1 VQLQCSRNCANFVQ
15 VGGGARTGRRGG
27 VGQEQ
32 NDDDGLHLM
41 AASIRRQVKVAMGRM
56 AGFTGAYE
64 RRFRSQ
70 MTIVAFHR
78 VNDRLTGDPLTC
90 SSAKFEAFCRFFREH
105 FRVIPLAEQVAGCRA
120 GSDMGGTLSI
130 TFDDGYL
137 DNVQVAAP
145 ILRKLKLPATFF
157 VTTGFVGSQVTPPWD
172 RDLPLQPGWMSWDDV
187 RALHAEGFDVGSHTD
202 SHLDMGTADLE
213 RVRADLA
220 LSKQK
225 LLDQL
230 GASAV
235 QLFAYPFGGPEHI
248 SRLALGLVHEA
259 GFKCCVACHGG
270 VNSATPDPF
279 SLNRIAIGQWYT
291 DPDVFGFELLTG
303 PPVHTAADSRG
314 GQMAYSSDL
323 G

>member
-1 VQLQCSRNCANFVQ
+1 
-15 VGGGARTGRRGG
+15 
-27 VGQEQ
+27 
-32 NDDDGLHLM
+32 M
-41 AASIRRQVKVAMGRM
+41 AASIRRQVKMVMGRM
-56 AGFTGAYE
+56 AGLTGAYE

-78 VNDRLTGDPLTC
+78 VNDRLRGDPLTC
-90 SSAKFEAFCRFFREH
+90 SPAKFESFCRFFSRH
-105 FRVIPLAEQVAGCRA
+105 FRVIPLAEQVAGSRA
-120 GSDMGGTLSI
+120 GIDLGGTLSI

-145 ILRKLKLPATFF
+145 ILRKLQLPATFF
-157 VTTGFVGSQVTPPWD
+157 VTTGFVGSCLTPPWD

-187 RALHAEGFDVGSHTD
+187 RTLHAQGFDVGSHTD
-202 SHLDMGTADLE
+202 SHLDMATADPE

-225 LLDQL
+225 LLEQL

-235 QLFAYPFGGPEHI
+235 QLFAYPFGGREHI
-248 SRLALGLVHEA
+248 SRRALDLVHEA

-279 SLNRIAIGQWYT
+279 NLNRIAIGQWYT

-303 PPVHTAADSRG
+303 PPAYAAADSRG
-314 GQMAYSSDL
+314 GQMAYSSRS